1 MRKTKHLVLA
11 AVVAGFGLGFA
22 QAEAAQPRL
31 RPLQMRVMHK
41 QNLVA
46 IQPLKMRFASPLVQR
61 KMGPIGQSIQQSLRD
76 LRESMGLPPEGLIAA
91 LISGDLSPF
100 EGIGNYFESW
110 GENFAN
116 EFEHEFEQAAQ
127 REAEHQAREQWNQ
140 WGEDVT
146 QGLEDAGNEVS
157 DFFDHVF

>member
-76 LRESMGLPPEGLIAA
+76 LRESMGLPPEGVILP
-91 LISGDLSPF
+91 LLVGGLNPF
-100 EGIGNYFESW
+100 EGFGSYF
-110 GENFAN
+110 
-116 EFEHEFEQAAQ
+116 
-127 REAEHQAREQWNQ
+127 NQ
-140 WGEDVT
+140 WGEDLAHELA
-146 QGLEDAGNEVS
+146 QELAHEAVS
-157 DFFDHVF
+157 SIFD